1 MPVTIYDISR
11 EAGVS
16 IATVSRVLNG
26 SELVSEKTRRRVME
40 VIERRGF
47 TPNVFARGLGLNTMN
62 TVGLLCANI
71 NDPPIARAVF
81 YLQRFFR
88 RQGYATMLL
97 CTEDDIDTRRKSVE
111 QLLCKRVDA
120 IVLCGSHFVEQ
131 EDARNDYLRAA
142 AQTVPVVLLIGAL
155 DAPGLYSILP
165 DDRFNEAEA
174 VGVLLDAGARRVM
187 HLYHSRSYAGK
198 RKLDGWRDA
207 HERRG
212 LVPDE
217 RLIVGVPEHPEP
229 EQQLLAAE
237 KVLRDAA
244 ASGVNFDAVAASN
257 DSLAVAALRYAHARG
272 LSVPDELQIIGFDA
286 TTLSL
291 CTTPTLSTVDTR
303 LDAVCSACV
312 DAVMSV
318 LSGTPPAPF
327 QLFPGRLL
335 LRASTR
341 GAAPAPRQEGHRPS

>member
-26 SELVSEKTRRRVME
+26 STLVSEKTRRRVLE

-88 RQGYATMLL
+88 QRGYGTMLL
-97 CTEDDIDTRRKSVE
+97 CTEDDIDTRRRSID
-111 QLLCKRVDA
+111 QLLQKHVDA
-120 IVLCGSHFVEQ
+120 IVLCGSHFVER
-131 EDARNDYLRAA
+131 EDARNDYLRSA
-142 AQTVPVVLLIGAL
+142 AQAVPVVLLIGAL

-165 DDRFNEAEA
+165 DDRYNEAEA
-174 VGVLLDAGARRVM
+174 VGLLLDAGARRVM

-198 RKLDGWRDA
+198 RKMDGWRDA
-207 HERRG
+207 HARRG
-212 LVPDE
+212 LIADD
-217 RLIVGVPEHPEP
+217 RLLVRVPECPEP

-237 KVLRDAA
+237 EALRAA
-244 ASGVNFDAVAASN
+244 ADSGLTFDAVAASN
-257 DSLAVAALRYAHARG
+257 DSLAVAALRFAHARG
-272 LSVPDELQIIGFDA
+272 LSVPDDMQIIGFDA
-286 TTLSL
+286 TCLSL
-291 CTTPTLSTVDTR
+291 CTTPALSTVDTR

-312 DAVMSV
+312 DTVMSR
-318 LSGTPPAPF
+318 LAGEAPAPLHF
-327 QLFPGRLL
+327 FPGRLI
-335 LRASTR
+335 LRGSTR
-341 GAAPAPRQEGHRPS
+341 GGT

>member
-26 SELVSEKTRRRVME
+26 STLVSEKTRRRVLE

-88 RQGYATMLL
+88 QRGYGTMLL
-97 CTEDDIDTRRKSVE
+97 CTEDDIDTRRRSVD
-111 QLLCKRVDA
+111 QLLQKHVDA
-120 IVLCGSHFVEQ
+120 IVLCGSHFVER
-131 EDARNDYLRAA
+131 EDARNDYLRSA
-142 AQTVPVVLLIGAL
+142 AQAVPVVLLIGAL

-165 DDRFNEAEA
+165 DDRCNEAEA
-174 VGVLLDAGARRVM
+174 VGLLLDAGARRVM

-198 RKLDGWRDA
+198 RKMDGWRDA
-207 HERRG
+207 HTRRG
-212 LVPDE
+212 LTADD
-217 RLIVGVPEHPEP
+217 RLLVGVPERPEP

-237 KVLRDAA
+237 EALRAA
-244 ASGVNFDAVAASN
+244 ADSGLTFDAVAASN
-257 DSLAVAALRYAHARG
+257 DSLAVAALRFAHARG
-272 LSVPDELQIIGFDA
+272 LSVPDDMQIIGFDA
-286 TTLSL
+286 TSLSL

-312 DAVMSV
+312 DTVMSR
-318 LSGTPPAPF
+318 LAGETPAPLHF
-327 QLFPGRLL
+327 FPGRLI
-335 LRASTR
+335 LRGSTR
-341 GAAPAPRQEGHRPS
+341 GGT